1 MHPTRMLSK
10 RKVTNRAAALPALL
24 TAIAFLASVSGAAIF
39 SGAPTAHA
47 QIPGATA
54 IELGQGTEAPL
65 LGEGQYSTKLRTEPF
80 NRGVSGG
87 VLAIPIPDGY
97 DVSISAT
104 AVRTPPDAPDDLLEL
119 KLEPDS
125 ESNGCDVQRAAAS
138 YAEGLEQPVES
149 AVLAF
154 NSNDVRCTDPLYL
167 RLNGEERVDGESR
180 DLDVDILIS
189 YRPTEMPSTD
199 HTYPDLEEDA
209 PTSGDVPR
217 TEEVEI
223 DGAQTFSDS
232 PAIAPGTTAT
242 DSLGAGETHIFRV
255 SVPWGQRPKVTFRSE
270 SDELR
275 LTAYTPERE
284 LIHEPAELVGGG
296 DGTTVAGRFL
306 TKPDVRDFYERLPA
320 DFVAGDY
327 YFAVTQPSAAAPGNG
342 EESAFSLSAEL
353 DGAPS
358 GSDAWTPQA
367 VQGPQPGAN
376 PGPRIG
382 MQPGY
387 ISPPE
392 EIKGG
397 DPPSDTETY
406 FAWFLALVYGPILFV
421 GIPLLVAGF
430 IVVVVVVPI
439 MRSRRSDVEG
449 RNDPPPW
456 PPAQ

>member
-1 MHPTRMLSK
+1 M
-10 RKVTNRAAALPALL
+10 LPALL
-24 TAIAFLASVSGAAIF
+24 TAIALLATVSGAAIF
-39 SGAPTAHA
+39 SGAPTAYA

-54 IELGQGTEAPL
+54 IELGQGKDAPL
-65 LGEGQYSTKLRTEPF
+65 LGEGQYSTTLRTEPF

-87 VLAIPIPDGY
+87 VVAIPIPDGY

-104 AVRTPPDAPDDLLEL
+104 AVRTPPDAPDDWLEL

-154 NSNDVRCTDPLYL
+154 NTNDVRCTDPLYL
-167 RLNGEERVDGESR
+167 RLFGEESVDGESR

-189 YRPTEMPSTD
+189 YRPTQMPSTD
-199 HTYPDLEEDA
+199 HTYPELGDEE

-217 TEEVEI
+217 TEETEVV
-223 DGAQTFSDS
+223 GARTFSDS

-242 DSLGAGETHIFRV
+242 DALGAGETHIFRV
-255 SVPWGQRPKVTFRSE
+255 PVPWGQSPKVTLRSE

-284 LIHEPAELVGGG
+284 LIHETAEVVGGG
-296 DGTTVAGRFL
+296 DGTTVAARFL

-320 DFVAGDY
+320 DLVAGEY
-327 YFAVTQPSAAAPGNG
+327 YFAVTRPSAAVPGNG
-342 EESAFSLSAEL
+342 EESAFSLSTEL

-376 PGPRIG
+376 SGPRIG

-406 FAWFLALVYGPILFV
+406 FAWFLALVFGPLLFV
-421 GIPLLVAGF
+421 GIPLLVVGL
-430 IVVVVVVPI
+430 IVVVVVIPI
-439 MRSRRSDVEG
+439 KRSRRERDGG
-449 RNDPPPW
+449 RHDPPPW
-456 PPAQ
+456 PPAR